1 MSAFGSVVNMVRDAA
16 NIATKKT
23 GTAVELSKLKLQIM
37 QLRSQMQSTYERIGI
52 LTYEQQKNG
61 VDNFELVSVCIKE
74 VDSLLVQ
81 INEINANIATIK
93 EGIKCPNCNTANPV
107 NTTYCK
113 NCGVN
118 LTKTGNNT

>member
-1 MSAFGSVVNMVRDAA
+1 MSAFGSVMNMVRDAA
-16 NIATKKT
+16 SIATKKT

-61 VDNFELVSVCIKE
+61 TDNFELVSVCIKE

-81 INEINANIATIK
+81 INEINASIAAIK
-93 EGIKCPNCNTANPV
+93 DGIRCPNCNAANPV

-113 NCGVN
+113 SCGVN
-118 LTKTGNNT
+118 LTKGRE